1 MGSRI
6 WRQTEKEKEEEE
18 EKEIIMPKIRTEKQR
33 KLEEKRKRTQER
45 IKRVANKMPT
55 LKTIGKT
62 LLKTAPVIGTGIRAG
77 KAVKD
82 KLIPKKK
89 KRKDPIKSKFK
100 PDSTRRKDPIKSKVK
115 RPKKTFR
122 KSY

>member
-1 MGSRI
+1 MGSRV
-6 WRQTEKEKEEEE
+6 WRQTEKEEEKEK

-33 KLEEKRKRTQER
+33 KLEEKGKRTQER
-45 IKRVANKMPT
+45 IKRVDNKMPT
-55 LKTIGKT
+55 LKTIGKK

-77 KAVKD
+77 KSVKD

>member
-1 MGSRI
+1 
-6 WRQTEKEKEEEE
+6 
-18 EKEIIMPKIRTEKQR
+18 MPTIRTEKQR
-33 KLEEKRKRTQER
+33 KLEDKRRRRQET
-45 IKRVANKMPT
+45 IKKVANKMPT

-62 LLKTAPVIGTGIRAG
+62 LLKTAPVIGTGIKAG

-89 KRKDPIKSKFK
+89 KRKDPIKSK
-100 PDSTRRKDPIKSKVK
+100 VK
-115 RPKKTFR
+115 RPKKTSR

>member
-1 MGSRI
+1 MKKGH
-6 WRQTEKEKEEEE
+6 KK
-18 EKEIIMPKIRTEKQR
+18 KINKV
-33 KLEEKRKRTQER
+33 
-45 IKRVANKMPT
+45 IKGLNKASKSHAAQAKT

-62 LLKTAPVIGTGIRAG
+62 LLKTAPVIGTGIKAG

>member
-1 MGSRI
+1 
-6 WRQTEKEKEEEE
+6 
-18 EKEIIMPKIRTEKQR
+18 MPKIRTEKQR
-33 KLEEKRKRTQER
+33 KLEEKRRRTQET
-45 IKRVANKMPT
+45 IKKVANKMPT

-62 LLKTAPVIGTGIRAG
+62 LLKTAPVIGTGIKVG

-82 KLIPKKK
+82 KLTKKKADTPKKAKEDTPTKNNPRK
-89 KRKDPIKSKFK
+89 KKN
-100 PDSTRRKDPIKSKVK
+100 PIKSKVK